1 MSEDERSAVFNA
13 AYEGQPPWD
22 IGRPQPA
29 LLALEAAGKITGS
42 VLDVGCGTG
51 ELALFFAEKG
61 YDVWGIDS
69 APEAIRQARSK
80 ANQRPLQV
88 SFKIASAM
96 KLDQLDQHFDTVVD
110 CGLFHVFSAA
120 ERPVFVNQLRSV
132 LLPGGKY
139 FMLCFSDRE
148 PGTSG
153 PHRVS
158 RNVIR
163 SAFRDGWRI
172 DQIQEARFETHIHAE
187 GALAWLVSIT
197 RI

>member
-1 MSEDERSAVFNA
+1 MSEDDRSAVFNA

>member
-51 ELALFFAEKG
+51 ELALFFAENG

>member
-148 PGTSG
+148 AGTSG

-158 RNVIR
+158 RKEIR